1 MWFAHG
7 GVWTSKESLHW
18 KLTQGEKS
26 LAAPG
31 YRTCVSSVPV
41 RCSTN
46 RVTSLPIQYIK
57 HIMNIS
63 PPFFFFVG
71 NFCLYTRGIIE
82 IFAHL
87 KKNNIG
93 FFLNPIVASS
103 FELCMIITSFGVYVH
118 IFHAQFD
125 NLDLVTRS
133 QVCQKCKLEIACIR
147 FLSSVV
153 YMLFG
158 CYIHLKDHAQYDLW
172 DSGVHSGEL
181 LSRWPRGQAT
191 YIGHKNLVPPQNATI

>member
-1 MWFAHG
+1 MRLTRGCTDTRKRVCTESWLREKNLLLHQGIEPVSAACRSDALPTELHPCPYS
-7 GVWTSKESLHW
+7 TSSISW
-18 KLTQGEKS
+18 I
-26 LAAPG
+26 
-31 YRTCVSSVPV
+31 YRP
-41 RCSTN
+41 
-46 RVTSLPIQYIK
+46 L
-57 HIMNIS
+57 
-63 PPFFFFVG
+63 FFFFVG

-172 DSGVHSGEL
+172 DFGVYSGEL